1 MLRLSLTGLAR
12 ASAELK
18 IALETT
24 IWHTLVLSR
33 GCDVAE
39 RFICKKV
46 TTKRFIGERTFLSN
60 LSSRR
65 SLEVPAPVLAFLGAV
80 RDIACFADWCVGTR
94 GLMFAGEER
103 TGDRAH
109 LSINGGFVLSGL
121 CLDTHDALDR
131 MTGHARTL

>member
-65 SLEVPAPVLAFLGAV
+65 SLEVPAPVLAFLGTV
-80 RDIACFADWCVGTR
+80 RNIACFADWCVGTR
-94 GLMFAGEER
+94 GLVSNEEK
-103 TGDRAH
+103 TGDRVH
-109 LSINGGFVLSGL
+109 FSTDGRFLLSAL
-121 CLDTHDALDR
+121 CFDSHDARDR
-131 MTGHARTL
+131 MTGCARTL